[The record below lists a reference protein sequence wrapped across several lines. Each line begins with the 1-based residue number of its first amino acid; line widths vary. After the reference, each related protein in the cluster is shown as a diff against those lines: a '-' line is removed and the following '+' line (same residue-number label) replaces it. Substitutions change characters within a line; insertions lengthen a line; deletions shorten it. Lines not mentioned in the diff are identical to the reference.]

1 MAKSLRSK
9 WKRKMK
15 AVKRVRYGEKEKA
28 VLNKIIDE
36 AKATGALK
44 SGQDIKED
52 AMVMDTTIK
61 SDHST
66 TSLKNSHGNYPQ
78 WVSKRK
84 IQQMKKVKQKKKITK
99 KQAQKKSKV

>member
-1 MAKSLRSK
+1 M
-9 WKRKMK
+9 
-15 AVKRVRYGEKEKA
+15 
-28 VLNKIIDE
+28 LNKIIDE

-44 SGQDIKED
+44 SGQDIKEVSYHLISISIEIFHFPFQD
-52 AMVMDTTIK
+52 AMAMDTTIK
-61 SDHST
+61 SDHSI
-66 TSLKNSHGNYPQ
+66 TSLKNSHGNYPK